1 MTDTTAPHALDLPAY
16 LARIGLEGERPPA
29 TLETLARL
37 QRAHAHA
44 IAFEN
49 VEVLARRVPDLALEA
64 LERKIVR
71 GGRGGYCF
79 EQNGLFLGVLRAL
92 GFDVRPL
99 EGRVRTGV
107 PADVETGRTH
117 MALAVTLE
125 GEEWLADVGFGGLA
139 PTAPL
144 RLASRAEQAT
154 PHGVYRLVDA
164 GLDLL
169 LQARTSDGWVDGYRL
184 GPDRPRA
191 VDAQIGNWFVA
202 TWPQAF
208 LRQNLVVSRSTAA
221 GRLTL
226 FNRELGLRQ
235 GDAAPTK
242 RLLAS
247 HEALAHVLRVDM
259 GLRLADADLAAVC
272 AIVDAQ
278 APAP

>member
-1 MTDTTAPHALDLPAY
+1 MTDTAAHPIDLPAY
-16 LARIGLEGERPPA
+16 LARVGIEGELPPP

-49 VEVLARRVPDLALEA
+49 VEVLARRVPDLAPAA
-64 LERKIVR
+64 LERKIVH

-79 EQNGLFLGVLRAL
+79 EQNGLFLAVLRAL
-92 GFDVRPL
+92 GFDVRAL

-107 PADVETGRTH
+107 AADVETGRTH
-117 MALAVTLE
+117 MALAVLLD

-154 PHGVYRLVDA
+154 PHGAYRFVES

-169 LQARTSDGWVDGYRL
+169 LQARTFDGWVDGYLL
-184 GPDRPRA
+184 GPDQPRPI
-191 VDAQIGNWFVA
+191 DAQIGNWFVA
-202 TWPQAF
+202 TWPQGF
-208 LRQNLVVSRSTAA
+208 LRQNLVASRSTAA

-226 FNRELGLRQ
+226 FNRELTRRQ
-235 GDAAPTK
+235 GDDAPTK

-247 HEALAHVLRVDM
+247 HDELAQALRVDM
-259 GLRLADADLAAVC
+259 GLRITDADLVAVL
-272 AIVDAQ
+272 AILDAQ
-278 APAP
+278 PPAP

>member
-1 MTDTTAPHALDLPAY
+1 MTDTAPPPIDLPAY
-16 LARIGLEGERPPA
+16 LARIGIEGGLPPP

-37 QRAHAHA
+37 QQAHAHA

-49 VEVLARRVPDLALEA
+49 VEVLARRVPDLALAA
-64 LERKIVR
+64 LEDKIVR
-71 GGRGGYCF
+71 RGRGGYCF

-92 GFDVRPL
+92 GFRVRAL

-117 MALAVTLE
+117 MALAVTLD

-154 PHGVYRLVDA
+154 PHGAYRLVEA
-164 GLDLL
+164 EADLL
-169 LQARTSDGWVDGYRL
+169 LQARTFDGWIDGYRL
-184 GPDRPRA
+184 GPDRPRPI
-191 VDAQIGNWFVA
+191 DAEMGNWFVA
-202 TWPQAF
+202 TSPGAF
-208 LRQNLVVSRSTAA
+208 LRRNLLVSRSTAA

-226 FNRELGLRQ
+226 FNRELTLRQ
-235 GDAAPTK
+235 GDDAPTK

-247 HEALAHVLRVDM
+247 HDEIARTLRIDM
-259 GLRLADADLAAVC
+259 GLRIDDADLAAVL
-272 AIVDAQ
+272 AILDTA
-278 APAP
+278 AG

>member
-1 MTDTTAPHALDLPAY
+1 MTVDAPRPLDLPAY
-16 LARIGLEGERPPA
+16 LARIGLAGAPPPP

-49 VEVLARRVPDLALEA
+49 VEVLARRVPDLALDA
-64 LERKIVR
+64 LERKIVQ

-92 GFDVRPL
+92 GFAVRAL

-117 MALAVTLE
+117 MALAVTLD
-125 GEEWLADVGFGGLA
+125 GEDWLADVGFGGLA

-144 RLASRAEQAT
+144 RLASRAEQPT
-154 PHGVYRLVDA
+154 PHGAYRLVES

-169 LQARTSDGWVDGYRL
+169 LQARTFDGWVDGYRL
-184 GPDRPRA
+184 GPDQPRP

-202 TWPQAF
+202 TWPEAF
-208 LRQNLVVSRSTAA
+208 LRRNLVVSRSTPA

-226 FNRELGLRQ
+226 FNRELALRQ

-247 HEALAHVLRVDM
+247 NDELARALREDM
-259 GLRLADADLAAVC
+259 GLRIGDADLAAVL
-272 AIVDAQ
+272 AVLDAQ